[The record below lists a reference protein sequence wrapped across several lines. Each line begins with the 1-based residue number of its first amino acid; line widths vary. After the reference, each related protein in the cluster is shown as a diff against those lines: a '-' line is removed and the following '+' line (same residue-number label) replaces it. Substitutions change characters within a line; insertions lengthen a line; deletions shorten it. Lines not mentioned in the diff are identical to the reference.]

1 MLRDTLTGMDRK
13 AWISGCSG
21 AVLTPDERRFF
32 EDERPWGFI
41 LFGRNVESA
50 EQLTALCAELQA
62 FGGGQP
68 IPIFIDQEGG
78 RVRRLKP
85 PLAYPLPAGRA
96 LGAVYDRDRQAGI
109 AAAAAHGR
117 LLAADLRRYGINAD
131 CIPCLDLA
139 FDGAHSVIGDRAL
152 SADPDAVA
160 ALGRAMAEGALSQGV
175 LPVMKHLPGH
185 GRVQVDSHYDLPQVD
200 ADRAVLEAQD
210 MRPFKALSDLPAAM
224 TAHILYEAIDPTR
237 PGTLSPTVIADTIRG
252 TIGFDGL
259 LMTDDISMKALSAPI
274 AVSAAQAVEAGCD
287 IVLHCN
293 GDLAEMRAVA
303 GAVPALS
310 GRSERRAA
318 RAAALIG
325 QPVDTPVDVAEL
337 WSEYQG
343 LVEAVA

>member
-1 MLRDTLTGMDRK
+1 MLRDTLTRMHRK

-21 AVLTPDERRFF
+21 TALTPDERVFF
-32 EDERPWGFI
+32 ADERPWGFI
-41 LFGRNVESA
+41 LFGRNVESVG
-50 EQLTALCAELQA
+50 QLTALCASLQEFGDGQEL
-62 FGGGQP
+62 
-68 IPIFIDQEGG
+68 PIFIDQEGG

-85 PLAYPLPAGRA
+85 PMAHPLPAGQA
-96 LGAVYDRDRQAGI
+96 LGRVYDKERQAGI
-109 AAAAAHGR
+109 AAARAHGR

-131 CIPCLDLA
+131 CIPCLDVA

-160 ALGRAMAEGALSQGV
+160 ALGRAMAEGALSMGV

-185 GRVQVDSHYDLPQVD
+185 GRVQVDSHYDLPHVH
-200 ADRAVLEAQD
+200 ADRAALEAVD

-224 TAHILYEAIDPTR
+224 TAHILYEAIDRTR
-237 PGTLSPTVIADTIRG
+237 PATLSPTVIADTIRG

-259 LMTDDISMKALSAPI
+259 LMTDDISMKALRAPI
-274 AVSAAQAVEAGCD
+274 AESAGQAIEAGCD

-293 GDLAEMRAVA
+293 GDMAEMRAVA
-303 GAVPALS
+303 GAVPVLA
-310 GRSERRAA
+310 GQAARRAA
-318 RAAALIG
+318 HAMALIG
-325 QPVDTPVDVAEL
+325 QPAAMPVDVAEV